1 MGRQE
6 TDGGALGGDTLS
18 LSNTVPTALT
28 SLPLVATDL
37 VAEMTSKGKSRDD
50 PAKSTCLWFSNNAY
64 SDKGHNLRPQSL
76 TRWCHECQDHPVHSC
91 KRIIYK
97 ICLDP
102 SPVSPSQVM

>member
-6 TDGGALGGDTLS
+6 TDGGAPGGDTLS

-50 PAKSTCLWFSNNAY
+50 PSESTCLWFSNNHVQIK
-64 SDKGHNLRPQSL
+64 DIIQDLRA
-76 TRWCHECQDHPVHSC
+76 
-91 KRIIYK
+91 
-97 ICLDP
+97 
-102 SPVSPSQVM
+102 